1 MRGIVRMVDKN
12 IYIVQGEINAVV
24 GAIKRN
30 ARWSTH
36 THLDEER
43 DPLLHSFSLLK
54 EVLNNIT
61 ELSEIEPNVFLRP
74 FLEVIRSEDTT
85 GPITGLA
92 LTSVN
97 KFLSYALIDPSHEG
111 TAEGMEN
118 MADAVTHARFVGTD
132 HASDEVVLMKI
143 LQVLRTLLLTPV
155 GAHLTNESVCE
166 IMQSCFRICFEMR
179 LSELLRKSAEHT
191 LVDMVQLLFTRLPQF
206 KEEPKSYMGMNM
218 KKISSCLLNKL
229 ELSSGEQPKALNQL
243 ERVLLFKN
251 LKAYSILWK
260 NKRVQLKMRA
270 GGMSESS
277 KWKKQKRS
285 PRPPRHVTKVSPGT
299 EQPAANASNTT
310 ASGVT
315 FIDAPSPS
323 SSGSSENVS
332 SAVSPATDSGL
343 ELSSQ
348 TTSKEDLTDLDQV
361 ASLGLNAG
369 IPSCEAKVTEN
380 QNQPELQN
388 ESLRE
393 GKIQS
398 ASVESIPEV
407 LEECTSVA
415 EHSDS
420 ASVHDMDY
428 VNPRGVRFTQS
439 SQKEG
444 AALVPYGLP
453 CIRELFRFL
462 ISLTNPHDRH
472 NSEVMIHMGLQL
484 LTVALESAPI
494 ANCQSL
500 LGLVKEELCRHL
512 FQLLSV
518 ERLNLYATSLRV
530 CFLLF
535 ESMREHLKFQ
545 LEMYVKKLMEIIT
558 VENPKMPYEMKEMA
572 LEAIVQLWRIP
583 SFVTEL
589 YINYDCD
596 YYCANLFE
604 ELTKLLSKNAFP
616 VSGQLYTVHLLSL
629 EALLTVI
636 DSTEAHCQAKVLSN
650 IHQQEREVVKS
661 SPETVNSTKETSNN
675 NERVLGEAKS
685 SSAVSEPAG
694 ACPPTSGC
702 LMADQMKAGCM
713 ELEGGSEAAEKSIP
727 RKPTRFSCILPSP
740 QELMQIKKK
749 KKLLI
754 TGTEQFNQKPKKGIQ
769 FLQEKNLLA
778 TPIDNN
784 EVARWL
790 RENPRLDKK
799 MIGEFVS
806 DRKNIDLLE
815 SFVGTFSFQG
825 LRLDE
830 ALRLYLEAFRLP
842 GEAPVIQRLLE
853 AFTEHWRKSNGSPFA
868 NSDACFALAY
878 AVIMLNTDQHNHN
891 VRKQNVPMTL
901 EEFRK
906 NLKGVNGGKDFEQDI
921 LEDMYHAIKNDEIV
935 MPEEQTGL
943 VKENYIWNVLLHRG
957 ATDEGIFLHVP
968 PGSYDHDLFTM
979 TWGPTIAALS
989 YVFDKSLEE
998 TIIQKAISG
1007 FRKCAMISAHY
1018 GLSDVFDNLIIS
1030 LCKFTALS
1038 SESIE
1043 NLPTVFGSN
1052 PKAHIAAKTV
1062 FHLAHRHGDILREG
1076 WKNIMEAMLQLFRAE
1091 LLPKAMVEVEDF
1103 VDPNGKIYLQR
1114 EETPSNRGESTV
1126 LSFVSWLTL
1135 SGTEQS
1141 GMRGPSTETQEAKRM
1156 ALECIKQCD
1165 PEKLITESKF
1175 LQLES
1180 LQELMKA
1187 LISVTP
1193 DEETYDEEDA
1203 AFCLE
1208 MLLRIVLENRDRV
1221 TCVWQTVRDHLY
1233 HLCVHSVEFCF
1244 LVERAVV
1251 GLLRL
1256 AIRLLRREEISAQV
1270 LLSLRILLMMKP
1282 NVLSRVSHEVA
1293 YGLHELLK
1301 TNAANIH
1308 SGDDWYT
1315 LFTLLECIG
1324 SGVKPPAALQVTA
1337 RADNDTGAQS
1347 DSEVSSSYHPSDMSL
1362 DRGYTSDSEVYTDHQ
1377 KPGKMHRSV
1386 TDVDVMNSGWL
1397 VVGKDDIDTS
1407 RSTAGLSRLGPSPLV
1422 NQYSLTVGLDL
1433 GPHDTKSLMKC
1444 VESLSFIVRDAAHV
1458 TPENFELCVKTIRI
1472 FVEAS
1477 LNGGYKSQEKRG
1489 KSHRYDSKSG
1499 RLKKKP
1505 KENSTRRSRVL
1516 SQHQAHTHSD
1526 EDEDESIPASYHTV
1540 SLQVSQD
1547 LLDLMHTLHTRAATI
1562 YSSWAEEQRHLET
1575 AGRKIEADS
1584 RTLWSNC
1591 WCPLLQGIAWLC
1603 CDARR
1608 QVRMQALTYLQ
1619 RALLVHDLQALDAL
1633 EWESC
1638 FNKVLFPL
1646 LTKLLENISP
1656 ADVGGMEETRMRAS
1670 TLLSKVFLQHLSPLL
1685 SLTTFAALWLT
1696 ILDFMDKY
1704 MHAGSSDLLLEA
1716 IPESLK
1722 NMLLVMDTAGIFH
1735 SADSRTG
1742 YSDLWEITWE
1752 RIDCFLPRLRDE
1764 LFKQT
1769 IIQDPVSSIPM
1780 EQQHQKSIVSALPPS
1795 SVGDVRPATHL
1806 APLEKPCEL
1815 GASESERATAPASPT
1830 ISTSASPSFPAS
1842 APTKTSP
1849 VTDIPPTTAQ
1859 PPLILQPLASPLQVG
1874 VPPMTLPIILNP
1886 ALIEA
1891 TSPVPLLATPRPT
1904 DPMTTSEVN

>member
-1 MRGIVRMVDKN
+1 MVDKN
-12 IYIVQGEINAVV
+12 IYIVQGEIGIIV

-30 ARWSTH
+30 ARWSIH
-36 THLDEER
+36 TPLDEEQ
-43 DPLLHSFSLLK
+43 DPLLHSFSQLK
-54 EVLNNIT
+54 DILNNIKH
-61 ELSEIEPNVFLRP
+61 LSEIEPNVFLRP

-97 KFLSYALIDPSHEG
+97 KFLSYALIDPVHDG
-111 TAEGMEN
+111 TAEGIEN

-132 HASDEVVLMKI
+132 PASDEVVLMKI

-191 LVDMVQLLFTRLPQF
+191 LVDMVQLLFSRLPQF
-206 KEEPKSYMGMNM
+206 KEESKSYMGTNM
-218 KKISSCLLNKL
+218 KK
-229 ELSSGEQPKALNQL
+229 
-243 ERVLLFKN
+243 
-251 LKAYSILWK
+251 
-260 NKRVQLKMRA
+260 LKMRA
-270 GGMSESS
+270 GASDAS

-285 PRPPRHVTKVSPGT
+285 PRPPRHMTKGIAGT
-299 EQPAANASNTT
+299 ESSHQPLSNGSS
-310 ASGVT
+310 AGGIL
-315 FIDAPSPS
+315 FMEPPSPDATS
-323 SSGSSENVS
+323 PISGGSSEVS
-332 SAVSPATDSGL
+332 SSVVTPTADSGVS
-343 ELSSQ
+343 LSSQ
-348 TTSKEDLTDLDQV
+348 ATSKEDLSEVDIASPVAAALQSPGDLYPSEPQSQDEQKNEEI
-361 ASLGLNAG
+361 LGR
-369 IPSCEAKVTEN
+369 KT
-380 QNQPELQN
+380 
-388 ESLRE
+388 
-393 GKIQS
+393 QS

-407 LEECTSVA
+407 LEDNSSIA
-415 EHSDS
+415 DHSDS

-444 AALVPYGLP
+444 AVLVPYGLP

-484 LTVALESAPI
+484 ITVGLECAPI
-494 ANCQSL
+494 ANYISL
-500 LGLVKEELCRHL
+500 LGLVKDELCRNL
-512 FQLLSV
+512 FQLLSG
-518 ERLNLYATSLRV
+518 ERLNLYAASLRA

-545 LEMYVKKLMEIIT
+545 LEMYIKKLMDIIT
-558 VENPKMPYEMKEMA
+558 IENPKMLYEMKEMA

-583 SFVTEL
+583 SFVTEI

-596 YYCANLFE
+596 YYCSNLFE
-604 ELTKLLSKNAFP
+604 DLTKLLSKNAFP
-616 VSGQLYTVHLLSL
+616 VSGQLYTTHLLSL

-636 DSTEAHCQAKVLSN
+636 DSTEAHCQAKILSN
-650 IHQQEREVVKS
+650 TLQQDKKEGVKNIADGVEVSEDPGNSPESPMENS
-661 SPETVNSTKETSNN
+661 SPAISTES
-675 NERVLGEAKS
+675 LGAR
-685 SSAVSEPAG
+685 
-694 ACPPTSGC
+694 PPTSGH
-702 LMADQMKAGCM
+702 LMADKMALGVQ
-713 ELEGGSEAAEKSIP
+713 EPDDGSDRADQKTQKIP
-727 RKPTRFSCILPSP
+727 SRFSSCLPTV
-740 QELMQIKKK
+740 QELNDIKNK

-754 TGTEQFNQKPKKGIQ
+754 TGTEQFNQKSKKGIQ

-778 TPIDNN
+778 TPMDNT
-784 EVARWL
+784 EVAQWL

-799 MIGEFVS
+799 MIGEFIS
-806 DRKNIDLLE
+806 DRKSLDLLE
-815 SFVGTFSFQG
+815 SFVGTFQFQG

-830 ALRLYLEAFRLP
+830 GLRLYLEAFRLP
-842 GEAPVIQRLLE
+842 GEAPVIHRLLE
-853 AFTEHWRKSNGSPFA
+853 AFTEHWLRSNGTPFA
-868 NSDACFALAY
+868 TSDACFALAY

-891 VRKQNVPMTL
+891 VRKQSVPMTL

-906 NLKGVNGGKDFEQDI
+906 NLKGVNGGKDFDQDM

-943 VKENYIWNVLLHRG
+943 VKENYMWNVLLHRG
-957 ATDEGIFLHVP
+957 ATPEGVFLHVT

-989 YVFDKSLEE
+989 YVFDKSMEE

-1030 LCKFTALS
+1030 LCKFTTLS
-1038 SESIE
+1038 SEAVE

-1052 PKAHIAAKTV
+1052 PKAQIAAKTV
-1062 FHLAHRHGDILREG
+1062 FHLAYRHGDILREG
-1076 WKNIMEAMLQLFRAE
+1076 WKNIMDSMLQLFRAE
-1091 LLPKAMVEVEDF
+1091 LLPKAMVEAEDF
-1103 VDPNGKIYLQR
+1103 VDPNGKISLQR
-1114 EETPSNRGESTV
+1114 EEIPANRGESTV

-1141 GMRGPSTETQEAKRM
+1141 SLRGPSTENQEAKKM
-1156 ALECIKQCD
+1156 ALECIKLCD

-1221 TCVWQTVRDHLY
+1221 GCVWQVVRDHLY
-1233 HLCVHSVEFCF
+1233 HLSAHAVEYCF

-1256 AIRLLRREEISAQV
+1256 AIRLLRREDISAQV

-1282 NVLSRVSHEVA
+1282 SVLSRVSRQVA
-1293 YGLHELLK
+1293 FGLHELLK

-1308 SGDDWYT
+1308 SSNDWYT
-1315 LFTLLECIG
+1315 LFCLLECIG
-1324 SGVKPPAALQVTA
+1324 AGVKPPPALQVTT
-1337 RADNDTGAQS
+1337 RSDNDAGAQS
-1347 DSEVSSSYHPSDMSL
+1347 DSEVSSYHATDVSL
-1362 DRGYTSDSEVYTDHQ
+1362 DRGYTSDSEVYAEHSKQ
-1377 KPGKMHRSV
+1377 SKMHRSV
-1386 TDVDVMNSGWL
+1386 TDVDVVNSGWL
-1397 VVGKDDIDTS
+1397 VVGKEDVDSSKRT
-1407 RSTAGLSRLGPSPLV
+1407 TALNKPGTNPLV
-1422 NQYSLTVGLDL
+1422 NQYSLTIGLDF
-1433 GPHDTKSLMKC
+1433 GPHDTKSLMKS

-1458 TPENFELCVKTIRI
+1458 TPENFELCVKTIRV

-1477 LNGGYKSQEKRG
+1477 LNGGVWCKSQEKRA
-1489 KSHRYDSKSG
+1489 KSHKYDSKAN
-1499 RLKKKP
+1499 RFKKKSKE
-1505 KENSTRRSRVL
+1505 KENLVRRTRVSNQRQYRS
-1516 SQHQAHTHSD
+1516 HSD
-1526 EDEDESIPASYHTV
+1526 DEEDETVPASYHTV
-1540 SLQVSQD
+1540 SLQVSPD

-1575 AGRKIEADS
+1575 AGEKITADS

-1619 RALLVHDLQALDAL
+1619 RALLVHDLQTLDAL
-1633 EWESC
+1633 EWEAC

-1685 SLTTFAALWLT
+1685 SLSTFAALWLT
-1696 ILDFMDKY
+1696 ILEFMDKY

-1752 RIDCFLPRLRDE
+1752 RIDCFLPRLREE

-1769 IIQDPVSSIPM
+1769 VIQDPP
-1780 EQQHQKSIVSALPPS
+1780 
-1795 SVGDVRPATHL
+1795 HL
-1806 APLEKPCEL
+1806 AATEL
-1815 GASESERATAPASPT
+1815 HPQKNLTASTIVPAASESKPVTQTVQLERPTEQAHTDSDTSSPARSTVPAP
-1830 ISTSASPSFPAS
+1830 SPSCTPMRM
-1842 APTKTSP
+1842 SP
-1849 VTDIPPTTAQ
+1849 VTDVPPPIVQST
-1859 PPLILQPLASPLQVG
+1859 LILHTLTSPLQMG
-1874 VPPMTLPIILNP
+1874 VPQMSLPIILNP

-1891 TSPVPLLATPRPT
+1891 TSPVPLLSTPRPAET
-1904 DPMTTSEVN
+1904 SPVSEVN

>member
-1 MRGIVRMVDKN
+1 MVDKN
-12 IYIVQGEINAVV
+12 IYIVQGEISIVV

-30 ARWSTH
+30 ARWSMH
-36 THLDEER
+36 TPVDEEQ
-43 DPLLHSFSLLK
+43 DPLLHSFSVLK
-54 EVLNNIT
+54 EVLNNIK

-111 TAEGMEN
+111 TAEGIEN

-132 HASDEVVLMKI
+132 PASDEVVLMKI

-191 LVDMVQLLFTRLPQF
+191 LVDMVQLLFSRLPQF
-206 KEEPKSYMGMNM
+206 KEEAKSYIGTNM
-218 KKISSCLLNKL
+218 KKISPCLLCKM
-229 ELSSGEQPKALNQL
+229 ELNSGEQSKNLNQL
-243 ERVLLFKN
+243 ERVLLFKS
-251 LKAYSILWK
+251 LK
-260 NKRVQLKMRA
+260 LKMRA
-270 GGMSESS
+270 GGMSDSS
-277 KWKKQKRS
+277 KWKKQKKS
-285 PRPPRHVTKVSPGT
+285 PRQPRHVTKAMAAAEPSSQQPVVNGT
-299 EQPAANASNTT
+299 TITT
-310 ASGVT
+310 NLTGEVP
-315 FIDAPSPS
+315 FIDASSPDANFPI
-323 SSGSSENVS
+323 SGVSSEAT
-332 SAVSPATDSGL
+332 SAVVSPTTDSGVDM
-343 ELSSQ
+343 SSQ
-348 TTSKEDLTDLDQV
+348 ATSKEDLSELDP
-361 ASLGLNAG
+361 AS
-369 IPSCEAKVTEN
+369 PSLSAIQQSGDICLSEQ
-380 QNQPELQN
+380 QNQDDD
-388 ESLRE
+388 
-393 GKIQS
+393 KIEDLMERHTYS

-407 LEECTSVA
+407 LDDNVSLA
-415 EHSDS
+415 DQSDS

-444 AALVPYGLP
+444 TVLVPYGLP

-484 LTVALESAPI
+484 ITVALESAPI
-494 ANCQSL
+494 ENYVSL
-500 LGLVKEELCRHL
+500 LGLVKDELCRHL
-512 FQLLSV
+512 FQLLSI
-518 ERLNLYATSLRV
+518 ERLNLYAASLRA

-535 ESMREHLKFQ
+535 EGMREHLKFQ
-545 LEMYVKKLMEIIT
+545 LEMYIKKLMDIIT

-596 YYCANLFE
+596 YYCSNLFE
-604 ELTKLLSKNAFP
+604 DLTKLLSKNAFP
-616 VSGQLYTVHLLSL
+616 VSGQLYTTHLLSL

-636 DSTEAHCQAKVLSN
+636 DSTESHCQAKNLSN
-650 IHQQEREVVKS
+650 VSQDK
-661 SPETVNSTKETSNN
+661 KETGKPSGDLSEGTKDSGNLNEHSIEVKPFTVSAENN
-675 NERVLGEAKS
+675 GSK
-685 SSAVSEPAG
+685 
-694 ACPPTSGC
+694 PPTSGH
-702 LMADQMKAGCM
+702 LMADKMTLGVQ
-713 ELEGGSEAAEKSIP
+713 ETEYSTDGGEKKTLK
-727 RKPTRFSCILPSP
+727 KPQRFSCLLPNV
-740 QELMQIKKK
+740 QELNDIKTK

-754 TGTEQFNQKPKKGIQ
+754 TGTEQFNQKPKKGVQ
-769 FLQEKNLLA
+769 FLQEKDLLA
-778 TPIDNN
+778 TPMDNA
-784 EVARWL
+784 EVAQWL

-806 DRKNIDLLE
+806 DRKNLDLLE
-815 SFVGTFSFQG
+815 SFVGTFHFQG
-825 LRLDE
+825 LRVDE

-853 AFTEHWRKSNGSPFA
+853 AFTEHWRKSNGTPFA
-868 NSDACFALAY
+868 HSDACFALAY

-906 NLKGVNGGKDFEQDI
+906 NLKGVNGGKDFDQDM
-921 LEDMYHAIKNDEIV
+921 LEDIYHAIKNEEIV

-943 VKENYIWNVLLHRG
+943 VKENYFWNVLLHRG
-957 ATDEGIFLHVP
+957 ATPEGMFLHVD

-989 YVFDKSLEE
+989 YVFDKSMDE

-1030 LCKFTALS
+1030 LCKFTTLS
-1038 SESIE
+1038 SEAVE

-1052 PKAHIAAKTV
+1052 LKAQIAAKTV
-1062 FHLAHRHGDILREG
+1062 FHLSHRHGDILREG
-1076 WKNIMEAMLQLFRAE
+1076 WKNIMDSMLQLFRAE

-1103 VDPNGKIYLQR
+1103 VDPNGKISLQR
-1114 EETPSNRGESTV
+1114 EEIPANRGESTV

-1141 GMRGPSTETQEAKRM
+1141 SLRGPSTENQEAKKL
-1156 ALECIKQCD
+1156 ALECIKLCD

-1208 MLLRIVLENRDRV
+1208 MLMRIVLENRDRV
-1221 TCVWQTVRDHLY
+1221 GCVWQAVRDHLY
-1233 HLCVHSVEFCF
+1233 RLCVHAVEFCF

-1256 AIRLLRREEISAQV
+1256 AIRLLRREEISGQV
-1270 LLSLRILLMMKP
+1270 ILSLRILLMMKP
-1282 NVLSRVSHEVA
+1282 TVLSKVSRQVA
-1293 YGLHELLK
+1293 FGVHELLK

-1308 SGDDWYT
+1308 SSNDWYT
-1315 LFTLLECIG
+1315 LFCLLECIG
-1324 SGVKPPAALQVTA
+1324 AGVKPPPALQVTT

-1347 DSEVSSSYHPSDMSL
+1347 DSEVSSYHPSEVNL
-1362 DRGYTSDSEVYTDHQ
+1362 DRGYTSDSEVYAEHSKQ
-1377 KPGKMHRSV
+1377 SKMHRSV
-1386 TDVDVMNSGWL
+1386 TDVDMMNSGWL
-1397 VVGKDDIDTS
+1397 MVGKEDVDSSKVATVINKPV
-1407 RSTAGLSRLGPSPLV
+1407 ANAPV
-1422 NQYSLTVGLDL
+1422 NQYSLTIGLDF
-1433 GPHDTKSLMKC
+1433 GPHDTKSLMKS

-1458 TPENFELCVKTIRI
+1458 TPENFELCVKTIRV

-1477 LNGGYKSQEKRG
+1477 LNGGVWYKSQEKRV
-1489 KSHRYDSKSG
+1489 KNHKYDSKSN
-1499 RLKKKP
+1499 RFKKKTKE
-1505 KENSTRRSRVL
+1505 KENSVRRTRASNQRQYRS
-1516 SQHQAHTHSD
+1516 HSD
-1526 EDEDESIPASYHTV
+1526 DEEDESVPASYHTV
-1540 SLQVSQD
+1540 SLQ

-1562 YSSWAEEQRHLET
+1562 YSSWAEEQRNLET
-1575 AGRKIEADS
+1575 AAEKITADS
-1584 RTLWSNC
+1584 KTLWSNC

-1656 ADVGGMEETRMRAS
+1656 ADVGGMEETRMRGS

-1685 SLTTFAALWLT
+1685 SLSTFAALWLT

-1704 MHAGSSDLLLEA
+1704 MHAGSSDLLPEA

-1752 RIDCFLPRLRDE
+1752 RIDCFLPRLREE

-1769 IIQDPVSSIPM
+1769 VIQDPPN
-1780 EQQHQKSIVSALPPS
+1780 IVTTETPVEPRPPPQS
-1795 SVGDVRPATHL
+1795 TQSERPAEQGPCDSETQSL
-1806 APLEKPCEL
+1806 A
-1815 GASESERATAPASPT
+1815 
-1830 ISTSASPSFPAS
+1830 ISS
-1842 APTKTSP
+1842 APVVGSSSSCTPVRVSP
-1849 VTDIPPTTAQ
+1849 VTDIPPPITQ
-1859 PPLILQPLASPLQVG
+1859 SPVILHPLTSPLQVG
-1874 VPPMTLPIILNP
+1874 VPPMSLPIILNP

-1891 TSPVPLLATPRPT
+1891 TSPVPLLSTPRPA
-1904 DPMTTSEVN
+1904 DVSSVSEVN

>member
-1 MRGIVRMVDKN
+1 MRGTARMVDKN

-54 EVLNNIT
+54 EVLNNIR
-61 ELSEIEPNVFLRP
+61 ELSEVEPNVFLRP

-206 KEEPKSYMGMNM
+206 KEEPKSYMGTNM

-229 ELSSGEQPKALNQL
+229 ELSSGEQPKKALNQL

-251 LKAYSILWK
+251 LK
-260 NKRVQLKMRA
+260 LKMRA

-285 PRPPRHVTKVSPGT
+285 PRPPRHVTKVSPGA
-299 EQPAANASNTT
+299 EQPAASAGNIT
-310 ASGVT
+310 ASGVS

-323 SSGSSENVS
+323 SSGCSENVS
-332 SAVSPATDSGL
+332 SAVSPSTDSGM

-361 ASLGLNAG
+361 TSLGLSAG
-369 IPSCEAKVTEN
+369 MPSNEAKVPEN
-380 QNQPELQN
+380 QNQPELQS

-393 GKIQS
+393 EKIQS

-484 LTVALESAPI
+484 LTVALEAAPI

-518 ERLNLYATSLRV
+518 ERLNLYAASLRV

-545 LEMYVKKLMEIIT
+545 LEMYIKKLMEIIT

-589 YINYDCD
+589 YLNYDCD

-650 IHQQEREVVKS
+650 MHQQEKEVVKS
-661 SPETVNSTKETSNN
+661 SPENMNSTKETSNN
-675 NERVLGEAKS
+675 HERVVSEAKS
-685 SSAVSEPAG
+685 SSAVPEPAG

-702 LMADQMKAGCM
+702 LMADQMKEGCM
-713 ELEGGSEAAEKSIP
+713 DLEGAIQAAEKNIP
-727 RKPTRFSCILPSP
+727 RKPTRFSCVLPSP
-740 QELMQIKKK
+740 QELMQIKNK

-754 TGTEQFNQKPKKGIQ
+754 TGTEQFNQKPRKGIQ

-1141 GMRGPSTETQEAKRM
+1141 GMRGPSTETQEAKRA

-1233 HLCVHSVEFCF
+1233 HLCVHAMEFCF

-1256 AIRLLRREEISAQV
+1256 AIRLLRREEISTQV

-1362 DRGYTSDSEVYTDHQ
+1362 DRGYTSDSEVYTDHG
-1377 KPGKMHRSV
+1377 KPGKMHRSG

-1407 RSTAGLSRLGPSPLV
+1407 RATAGHNKLGPSPLV

-1458 TPENFELCVKTIRI
+1458 TPENFQLCVKTIRI

-1489 KSHRYDSKSG
+1489 KSHRYDSKSN

-1505 KENSTRRSRVL
+1505 KESSTRRSRAL

-1526 EDEDESIPASYHTV
+1526 EEEDESIPASYHTV

-1575 AGRKIEADS
+1575 AGRKIQADS

-1764 LFKQT
+1764 LFKQAV
-1769 IIQDPVSSIPM
+1769 IPDPVPSIPM

-1795 SVGDVRPATHL
+1795 PAGDVRPATHL
-1806 APLEKPCEL
+1806 APLERPSEL
-1815 GASESERATAPASPT
+1815 GATESERATAPASPS
-1830 ISTSASPSFPAS
+1830 ISTSASPPFPAA
-1842 APTKTSP
+1842 APARTSP

-1891 TSPVPLLATPRPT
+1891 TSPVPLLATPRPS

>member
-1 MRGIVRMVDKN
+1 MDFLHACLKGSSHSVSQQVKTKRVVRMVDKN

-61 ELSEIEPNVFLRP
+61 ELSEIEPNIFLRP

-218 KKISSCLLNKL
+218 KK
-229 ELSSGEQPKALNQL
+229 
-243 ERVLLFKN
+243 
-251 LKAYSILWK
+251 
-260 NKRVQLKMRA
+260 LKMRA

-299 EQPAANASNTT
+299 EQPAANASNIT

-332 SAVSPATDSGL
+332 SAVSAATDSGL

-369 IPSCEAKVTEN
+369 MPGNEAKVTES

-393 GKIQS
+393 EKIQS

-518 ERLNLYATSLRV
+518 ERLNLYAASLRV

-636 DSTEAHCQAKVLSN
+636 DSTEAHCQDKVLSN
-650 IHQQEREVVKS
+650 IHQQEKEVVKS

-675 NERVLGEAKS
+675 NERVLSEGKS

-702 LMADQMKAGCM
+702 LLADQMKEGCM
-713 ELEGGSEAAEKSIP
+713 ELEGGSETAEKNIP
-727 RKPTRFSCILPSP
+727 RKPTRFSCVLPSP
-740 QELMQIKKK
+740 QELMQIKNK

-778 TPIDNN
+778 TPINNN

-1141 GMRGPSTETQEAKRM
+1141 GMRGPSTETQEAKRT

-1233 HLCVHSVEFCF
+1233 HLCVHAMEFCF

-1282 NVLSRVSHEVA
+1282 NVLCRVSHEVA
-1293 YGLHELLK
+1293 FGLHELLK

-1347 DSEVSSSYHPSDMSL
+1347 DSEVSSSCHPSDMSL
-1362 DRGYTSDSEVYTDHQ
+1362 DRGYTSDSEVYTDHG

-1489 KSHRYDSKSG
+1489 KSHRYDSKSS

-1505 KENSTRRSRVL
+1505 KESSTRRSRVL

-1540 SLQVSQD
+1540 SLQ

-1656 ADVGGMEETRMRAS
+1656 ADIGGMEETRMRAS

-1769 IIQDPVSSIPM
+1769 VIQDPVPSIPM
-1780 EQQHQKSIVSALPPS
+1780 ELQHQKSIVSALPPS
-1795 SVGDVRPATHL
+1795 SAGDVRPATHL

-1849 VTDIPPTTAQ
+1849 VTDIHPTTAQ

>member
-1 MRGIVRMVDKN
+1 MHLKFNRTVRMVDKN
-12 IYIVQGEINAVV
+12 IYIVQGEINTVV

-206 KEEPKSYMGMNM
+206 KEEPKSYMGTNM

-229 ELSSGEQPKALNQL
+229 ELSSGEQLKALNQL

-251 LKAYSILWK
+251 LK
-260 NKRVQLKMRA
+260 LKMRA
-270 GGMSESS
+270 GGMTESS

-299 EQPAANASNTT
+299 EQPAASTNTTT

-315 FIDAPSPS
+315 FIDAPPS

-369 IPSCEAKVTEN
+369 MPSNEAKVTEN

-393 GKIQS
+393 EKIQS

-545 LEMYVKKLMEIIT
+545 LEMYIKKLMEIIT

-650 IHQQEREVVKS
+650 IHQQEKEAVKF
-661 SPETVNSTKETSNN
+661 SPETMNSTKDTSNN
-675 NERVLGEAKS
+675 NERVLSEGKS
-685 SSAVSEPAG
+685 STAVSEPAG

-702 LMADQMKAGCM
+702 LMADQMKEGCM
-713 ELEGGSEAAEKSIP
+713 DLEGGSEAAEKNIP

-740 QELMQIKKK
+740 QELMQIKNK

-1052 PKAHIAAKTV
+1052 SKAHIAAKTV

-1233 HLCVHSVEFCF
+1233 HLCVHAVEFCF

-1362 DRGYTSDSEVYTDHQ
+1362 DRGYTSDSEVYTDHG

-1386 TDVDVMNSGWL
+1386 TDVDVVNSGWL

-1489 KSHRYDSKSG
+1489 KSHRYDSKSS

-1505 KENSTRRSRVL
+1505 KESSTRRSRVL

-1575 AGRKIEADS
+1575 VGRKIEADS

-1764 LFKQT
+1764 LFKQAV
-1769 IIQDPVSSIPM
+1769 IQDPVPSIPV
-1780 EQQHQKSIVSALPPS
+1780 EQQHQKSIVSALPS
-1795 SVGDVRPATHL
+1795 SPVGDVRPATHL

-1815 GASESERATAPASPT
+1815 GASESERAAAPASPT

>member
-1 MRGIVRMVDKN
+1 MVDKN

-61 ELSEIEPNVFLRP
+61 ELSEIEPNIFLRP

-218 KKISSCLLNKL
+218 KK
-229 ELSSGEQPKALNQL
+229 
-243 ERVLLFKN
+243 
-251 LKAYSILWK
+251 
-260 NKRVQLKMRA
+260 LKMRA

-299 EQPAANASNTT
+299 EQPAANASNIT

-332 SAVSPATDSGL
+332 SAVSAATDSGL

-361 ASLGLNAG
+361 ASLGFSLET
-369 IPSCEAKVTEN
+369 IPIGSEIITV
-380 QNQPELQN
+380 QPNNN

-393 GKIQS
+393 EKIQS

-518 ERLNLYATSLRV
+518 ERLNLYAASLRV

-636 DSTEAHCQAKVLSN
+636 DSTEAHCQDKVLSN
-650 IHQQEREVVKS
+650 IHQQEKEVVKS

-675 NERVLGEAKS
+675 NERVLSEGKS
-685 SSAVSEPAG
+685 SSAASEPAG
-694 ACPPTSGC
+694 ACSPTSGC
-702 LMADQMKAGCM
+702 LLADQMKEGCM
-713 ELEGGSEAAEKSIP
+713 ELEGGSEAAEKNIP
-727 RKPTRFSCILPSP
+727 RKPTRFSCVLPSP
-740 QELMQIKKK
+740 QELMQIKNK

-754 TGTEQFNQKPKKGIQ
+754 TGTEQFNQKPKKGVQ

-778 TPIDNN
+778 TPINNN

-1141 GMRGPSTETQEAKRM
+1141 GMRGPSTETQEAKRT

-1233 HLCVHSVEFCF
+1233 HLCVHAMEFCF

-1282 NVLSRVSHEVA
+1282 NVLCRVSHEVA

-1347 DSEVSSSYHPSDMSL
+1347 DSEVSSSCHPSDMSL
-1362 DRGYTSDSEVYTDHQ
+1362 DRGYTSDSEVYTDHG

-1489 KSHRYDSKSG
+1489 KSHRYDSKSS

-1505 KENSTRRSRVL
+1505 KESSTRRSRVL

-1656 ADVGGMEETRMRAS
+1656 ADIGGMEETRMRAS

-1769 IIQDPVSSIPM
+1769 VIQDPVPSIPM
-1780 EQQHQKSIVSALPPS
+1780 ELQHQKSIVSALPPS
-1795 SVGDVRPATHL
+1795 SAGDVRPATHL
-1806 APLEKPCEL
+1806 APLEKPGEL

>member
-1 MRGIVRMVDKN
+1 IFRIVRMVDKN
-12 IYIVQGEINAVV
+12 IYIVQGEINVVV

-43 DPLLHSFSLLK
+43 DPLLHSFSVLK

-132 HASDEVVLMKI
+132 HASDEIVLMKI

-206 KEEPKSYMGMNM
+206 KEEPKSYMGTNM
-218 KKISSCLLNKL
+218 KK
-229 ELSSGEQPKALNQL
+229 
-243 ERVLLFKN
+243 
-251 LKAYSILWK
+251 
-260 NKRVQLKMRA
+260 LKMRA

-299 EQPAANASNTT
+299 EQPPANASNIT

-361 ASLGLNAG
+361 TSLGLNAG
-369 IPSCEAKVTEN
+369 MPSNEAKVTEN
-380 QNQPELQN
+380 NHQPELQN

-393 GKIQS
+393 EKIQS

-407 LEECTSVA
+407 LEECTSIA

-518 ERLNLYATSLRV
+518 ERLNLYAASLRV

-558 VENPKMPYEMKEMA
+558 MENPKMPYEMKEMA

-650 IHQQEREVVKS
+650 IHQQEKEVVKS
-661 SPETVNSTKETSNN
+661 NVETMNSTKETSNN
-675 NERVLGEAKS
+675 NERVLSEGKS

-702 LMADQMKAGCM
+702 LMADQMKDGCM
-713 ELEGGSEAAEKSIP
+713 ELEGGSEAAEKSMP

-740 QELMQIKKK
+740 QELMQIKNK

-842 GEAPVIQRLLE
+842 GEAPVIHRLLE

-1018 GLSDVFDNLIIS
+1018 GFSDVFDNLIIS
-1030 LCKFTALS
+1030 LCKFTALN

-1043 NLPTVFGSN
+1043 NLPAVFGSN

-1141 GMRGPSTETQEAKRM
+1141 GMRGPSTETQEAKRT

-1233 HLCVHSVEFCF
+1233 HLCVHAMEFCF

-1337 RADNDTGAQS
+1337 RTDNDTGAQS
-1347 DSEVSSSYHPSDMSL
+1347 DSEVSSSCHPSDVSL
-1362 DRGYTSDSEVYTDHQ
+1362 DRGYTSDSEVYTDHG

-1489 KSHRYDSKSG
+1489 KSHRYDSKSS

-1505 KENSTRRSRVL
+1505 KESSTRRSRVL

-1526 EDEDESIPASYHTV
+1526 EDEDETIPASYHTV
-1540 SLQVSQD
+1540 SLQ

-1575 AGRKIEADS
+1575 AGRKVEADS

-1769 IIQDPVSSIPM
+1769 VIQDPVPSIPV

-1795 SVGDVRPATHL
+1795 PVGDVRPATHL
-1806 APLEKPCEL
+1806 APLEKPCEV
-1815 GASESERATAPASPT
+1815 GASESERAAAPASPT

-1891 TSPVPLLATPRPT
+1891 TSPVPLLATPRST

>member
-1 MRGIVRMVDKN
+1 MVDKN
-12 IYIVQGEINAVV
+12 IYIIQGEINIVV

-36 THLDEER
+36 IPLDEER
-43 DPLLHSFSLLK
+43 DPLLHSFSHLK
-54 EVLNNIT
+54 EVLNSGT

-97 KFLSYALIDPSHEG
+97 KFLSCALIDPTHEG

-132 HASDEVVLMKI
+132 PASDEVVLMKI

-155 GAHLTNESVCE
+155 GTHLTNESVCE

-206 KEEPKSYMGMNM
+206 KEEPKSYVGT
-218 KKISSCLLNKL
+218 
-229 ELSSGEQPKALNQL
+229 
-243 ERVLLFKN
+243 N
-251 LKAYSILWK
+251 LKK
-260 NKRVQLKMRA
+260 LKMRA
-270 GGMSESS
+270 GGMSDSS

-285 PRPPRHVTKVSPGT
+285 PRPPRHTTKVMPGSELPT
-299 EQPAANASNTT
+299 PNGAALSSNLT
-310 ASGVT
+310 GGMP
-315 FIDAPSPS
+315 FIEAPTSIS
-323 SSGSSENVS
+323 SASSEAASTV
-332 SAVSPATDSGL
+332 VSPCTDSGL

-348 TTSKEDLTDLDQV
+348 ATSKEDLTDLEQAGSPREITTTEPGSTEIGVSDQ
-361 ASLGLNAG
+361 LD
-369 IPSCEAKVTEN
+369 P
-380 QNQPELQN
+380 Q
-388 ESLRE
+388 E
-393 GKIQS
+393 GAHVEKAQS

-407 LEECTSVA
+407 LEECTSPTD
-415 EHSDS
+415 HSDS

-444 AALVPYGLP
+444 TALVPYGLP

-472 NSEVMIHMGLQL
+472 NSEVMIHMGLHL
-484 LTVALESAPI
+484 LTVALESAPV
-494 ANCQSL
+494 AQCQTL
-500 LGLVKEELCRHL
+500 LGLIKDEMCRHL

-518 ERLNLYATSLRV
+518 ERLNLYAASLRV

-545 LEMYVKKLMEIIT
+545 LEMYIKKLMEIIT

-596 YYCANLFE
+596 YYCSNLFE
-604 ELTKLLSKNAFP
+604 DLTKLLSKNAFP
-616 VSGQLYTVHLLSL
+616 VSGQLYTTHLLSL
-629 EALLTVI
+629 DALLTVI
-636 DSTEAHCQAKVLSN
+636 DSTEAHCQAKVLN
-650 IHQQEREVVKS
+650 TLNQQEK
-661 SPETVNSTKETSNN
+661 KETARPGFEAVDGSPDTYKS
-675 NERVLGEAKS
+675 ERAASDGKATGVPSDAPGLHFSSGGWLSTEHGKPGCSDLEEA
-685 SSAVSEPAG
+685 G
-694 ACPPTSGC
+694 DSGV
-702 LMADQMKAGCM
+702 DK
-713 ELEGGSEAAEKSIP
+713 KTT
-727 RKPTRFSCILPSP
+727 RKPPRFSCLLPDP
-740 QELMQIKKK
+740 RELIEIKNK

-769 FLQEKNLLA
+769 FLQEKGLL
-778 TPIDNN
+778 TIPMDNT
-784 EVARWL
+784 EVAQWL

-806 DRKNIDLLE
+806 DRKNMDLLE
-815 SFVGTFSFQG
+815 SFVSTFSFQG

-842 GEAPVIQRLLE
+842 GEAPVIHRLLE
-853 AFTEHWRKSNGSPFA
+853 VFTEHWRSCNGSPFA

-891 VRKQNVPMTL
+891 VRKQNAPMTL

-921 LEDMYHAIKNDEIV
+921 LEDMYHAIKNEEIV

-943 VKENYIWNVLLHRG
+943 VRENYVWSVLLHRG
-957 ATDEGIFLHVP
+957 ATPEGIFLRVP
-968 PGSYDHDLFTM
+968 PGSYDLDLFTM

-1043 NLPTVFGSN
+1043 NLPSVFGSN

-1076 WKNIMEAMLQLFRAE
+1076 WKNIMEAMLQLFRAQ

-1103 VDPNGKIYLQR
+1103 VDPNGKISLQR

-1135 SGTEQS
+1135 SGPEQS
-1141 GMRGPSTETQEAKRM
+1141 SVRGPSTENQEAKRV
-1156 ALECIKQCD
+1156 ALDCIKQCD
-1165 PEKLITESKF
+1165 PEKMITESKF

-1187 LISVTP
+1187 LVSVTP

-1221 TCVWQTVRDHLY
+1221 GCVWQTVRDHLY
-1233 HLCVHSVEFCF
+1233 HLCVQAQDFCF

-1256 AIRLLRREEISAQV
+1256 AIRLLRREEISGQV
-1270 LLSLRILLMMKP
+1270 LLSLRILLLMKP
-1282 NVLSRVSHEVA
+1282 SVLSRVSHQVA

-1308 SGDDWYT
+1308 SGDDWAT

-1324 SGVKPPAALQVTA
+1324 SGVKPPDALQATA
-1337 RADNDTGAQS
+1337 RADAPDAGAQS
-1347 DSEVSSSYHPSDMSL
+1347 DSELPSYHQNDVSL
-1362 DRGYTSDSEVYTDHQ
+1362 DRGYTSDSEVYTDHGR
-1377 KPGKMHRSV
+1377 PGKMHRSA
-1386 TDVDVMNSGWL
+1386 TDADMANSGWL
-1397 VVGKDDIDTS
+1397 VVGKDDIDNS
-1407 RSTAGLSRLGPSPLV
+1407 KPAAGLSRPGPSPLV

-1433 GPHDTKSLMKC
+1433 GPHDTKSLLKC
-1444 VESLSFIVRDAAHV
+1444 VESLSFIVRDAAHI
-1458 TPENFELCVKTIRI
+1458 TPDNFELCVKTLRI

-1477 LNGGYKSQEKRG
+1477 LNGGCKSQDKRG
-1489 KSHRYDSKSG
+1489 KSHKYDSKG
-1499 RLKKKP
+1499 NRFKKKP
-1505 KENSTRRSRVL
+1505 KEGSMLRRPRAS
-1516 SQHQAHTHSD
+1516 SQHATRAGHSD
-1526 EDEDESIPASYHTV
+1526 EEEDEGVPASYHTV

-1547 LLDLMHTLHTRAATI
+1547 
-1562 YSSWAEEQRHLET
+1562 
-1575 AGRKIEADS
+1575 
-1584 RTLWSNC
+1584 
-1591 WCPLLQGIAWLC
+1591 
-1603 CDARR
+1603 
-1608 QVRMQALTYLQ
+1608 VRMQALTYLQ
-1619 RALLVHDLQALDAL
+1619 RALLVHDLQKLDAL

-1685 SLTTFAALWLT
+1685 SLSTFAALWLT

-1704 MHAGSSDLLLEA
+1704 MHAGSSDLLSEA
-1716 IPESLK
+1716 VPESLK
-1722 NMLLVMDTAGIFH
+1722 NMLLVMDTAEIFH
-1735 SADSRTG
+1735 SADARGGSP
-1742 YSDLWEITWE
+1742 SALWEITWE
-1752 RIDCFLPRLRDE
+1752 RIDCFLPHLRDE

-1769 IIQDPVSSIPM
+1769 VIQDP
-1780 EQQHQKSIVSALPPS
+1780 
-1795 SVGDVRPATHL
+1795 
-1806 APLEKPCEL
+1806 EKPESTRA
-1815 GASESERATAPASPT
+1815 ASSSSPGSPVAS
-1830 ISTSASPSFPAS
+1830 SPSKQSPA
-1842 APTKTSP
+1842 PEG
-1849 VTDIPPTTAQ
+1849 PPPLAQ
-1859 PPLILQPLASPLQVG
+1859 PPLILQPLTSPLQVG

-1904 DPMTTSEVN
+1904 DPIPTSEVN